1 MYSYSI
7 SASNIIS
14 VTDGKNYNVVISL
27 NPSTGQPFTSSS
39 DAITYATN
47 FVNNLNNYLL
57 TNEKNQQISIIN
69 SAFNQTLNQ
78 GFTSPTLN
86 FTVSTDSTNLQNLH
100 MLYTYMSV
108 GNVAS
113 VQIKT
118 SNGVVTITL
127 SQLTTLITELGEYLQ
142 SLYQQLWSIE
152 SQINSATSMSQIK
165 SINWTMPVSTLST
178 SASASGNA

>member
-78 GFTSPTLN
+78 GFTSPSLN

-100 MLYTYMSV
+100 ILYTYMNLENLS
-108 GNVAS
+108 S

-118 SNGVVTITL
+118 SIGVVTITS
-127 SQLTTLITELGEYLQ
+127 SQFNTLISELYGYLQ
-142 SLYQQLWSIE
+142 SLNQQLWSLE
-152 SQINSATSMSQIK
+152 EQLNNSTSMTQVK
-165 SINWTMPVSTLST
+165 SINWIIPMNNTTTNNST
-178 SASASGNA
+178 SI